1 MSLHEVFWLVVREPD
16 LPITVFPCQGFQWEI
31 NRDTGGCE
39 HQRRPG
45 PRISKNQQLSRRHFE
60 PNLRSVPAE
69 INPRKHRQP
78 VRCDNRLKPRKC
90 LGHSVLARDRSEEHT
105 SELPQSNLV
114 CRLLLEKKKKQNE
127 RTFTTSD
134 QDNHRR

>member
-90 LGHSVLARDRSEEHT
+90 LAPSVLARDVDKAVIRSDLTRHEM
-105 SELPQSNLV
+105 
-114 CRLLLEKKKKQNE
+114 LLRQGSTACLWGP
-127 RTFTTSD
+127 
-134 QDNHRR
+134 RRR